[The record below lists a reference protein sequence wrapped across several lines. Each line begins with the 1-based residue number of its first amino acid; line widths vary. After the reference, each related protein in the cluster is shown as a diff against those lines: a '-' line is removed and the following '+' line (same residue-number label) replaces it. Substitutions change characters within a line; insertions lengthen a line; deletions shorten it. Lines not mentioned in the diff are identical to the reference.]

1 MEEPAPDQDAPAQPA
16 PDKPRRFQFT
26 LAAAVA
32 VSVGIGIVL
41 YLHLV
46 SEFRAALIVTTDFL
60 ILTQISFLVDAR
72 CRKSCWWVLLRFS
85 LAAAVCVL
93 FVAEVYRYNG
103 LKGLFAIGGFAIN
116 CALSAWIA
124 AQFKSKVLQILIG
137 VLLALIGTVAL
148 VFITFWLFPI
158 KISFNRV

>member
-1 MEEPAPDQDAPAQPA
+1 MEDPAPDQSA
-16 PDKPRRFQFT
+16 PDQVTTDKPKHFQFT
-26 LAAAVA
+26 LAAAVTG
-32 VSVGIGIVL
+32 SVGIGIVL

-46 SEFRAALIVTTDFL
+46 SEFRAALVVTTDVL
-60 ILTQISFLVDAR
+60 VLTQIIFLVDAR
-72 CRKSCWWVLLRFS
+72 CKKSCWWVLLRFS
-85 LAAAVCVL
+85 LTAAVCAL

-103 LKGLFAIGGFAIN
+103 LRGLFAIGGFAIN

-124 AQFKSKVLQILIG
+124 AQFKSRVLQILIG

-148 VFITFWLFPI
+148 FFITLWLFPI